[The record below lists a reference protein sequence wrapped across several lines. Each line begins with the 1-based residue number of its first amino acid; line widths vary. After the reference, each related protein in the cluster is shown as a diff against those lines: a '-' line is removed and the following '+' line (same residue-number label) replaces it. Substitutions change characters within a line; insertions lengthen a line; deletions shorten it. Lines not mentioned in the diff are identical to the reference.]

1 MSKLKA
7 KQRYALDMLKKKFN
21 IFLSGE
27 AGTGKSYVI
36 EKFTEYLD
44 SKGIKYVV
52 AAPTGLAA
60 LNVNGSTLHRTFGLS
75 TKIGEGKV
83 SLKNVEE
90 AEVIIID
97 EISMCRS
104 DIFSYIAR
112 ALIEFENPIEEY
124 DIKRESKICRKKQI
138 VVVGDFYQL
147 PPFIGPSDKE
157 ILQEMKEYDKE
168 NETDTYKDILKI
180 EHNLYA
186 FQCKEWEML
195 NFKSIVLDEVVRQSD
210 KDYIDNLNKVR
221 IGDKS
226 GLEFIKKES
235 NPKKI
240 KEAIYIT
247 GTNKTA
253 NDLNLNNLKKINER
267 EYLYEADV
275 EGEVGDS
282 DKPVAEILKLKV
294 GARVMSV
301 VNIVDKDKGDAD
313 DNVVV
318 VNGMLGTV
326 TNLTTKEVSV
336 LFDNGYE
343 HVFEKYKW
351 SVKGFK
357 EVFVKEKD
365 KDKEKDGKPT
375 KKMVMAEIGT
385 FSQIPLKLAW
395 AITIHK
401 SQGQSYEAVNL
412 DPYSFADGQL
422 YVALSRAKNIKKLH
436 LTKPLKSD
444 YLKTAEV
451 VKEFYKSIE
460 LGVVPQEEY
469 TGSTE
474 VEVQEVPPQQTQV
487 EYTCGTEQEK
497 YSDSTGGVQEV
508 NTLEDVAIAL
518 EEEEEGTDTISMD
531 IPVDLVW
538 KVEGLLKNEIQLKE
552 FESNEAELNNL
563 RNTVDTLNEKIA
575 RLELEL
581 EQAKSPVIHSTK
593 PVVKESVAPVIDNK
607 IDIEKI
613 LRLTKHGLDIT
624 LIARMCNTDIAT
636 VNKVLSKHK

>member
-7 KQRYALDMLKKKFN
+7 KQQYALDILKQKYN
-21 IFLSGE
+21 VFLSGE

-75 TKIGEGKV
+75 TKITEAKV

-112 ALIEFENPIEEY
+112 ALIEFENPMEEY
-124 DIKRESKICRKKQI
+124 DIKREKKICRKKQI

-147 PPFIGPSDKE
+147 PPFVSDK
-157 ILQEMKEYDKE
+157 DKE
-168 NETDTYKDILKI
+168 NIETLKDIDEKMYKEMLKI
-180 EHNLYA
+180 ERNLYA
-186 FQCKEWEML
+186 FQCKEWEMM

-235 NPKKI
+235 DPNPI
-240 KEAIYIT
+240 ENAVYIT
-247 GTNKTA
+247 GTNTVAKRI
-253 NDLNLNNLKKINER
+253 NLNNLKEIKKK
-267 EYLYEADV
+267 EYLYEAEEV
-275 EGEVGDS
+275 GEVADS
-282 DKPVAEILKLKV
+282 DKPVDKNLRLKV

-313 DNVVV
+313 DNIVV

-326 TNLTTKEVSV
+326 SYLDEKSVKV

-343 HVFEKYKW
+343 HKFEQYKW

-357 EVFVKEKD
+357 DVFVKEQN
-365 KDKEKDGKPT
+365 EDGKAT
-375 KKMVMAEIGT
+375 KKKKMIMTEIGT
-385 FSQIPLKLAW
+385 YSQIPLKLAW

-436 LTKPLKSD
+436 LTQPLKSD

-460 LGVVPQEEY
+460 LGVVPQAEY
-469 TGSTE
+469 TDSTE

-563 RNTVDTLNEKIA
+563 RNTVNTLNEKIA

-581 EQAKSPVIHSTK
+581 EQAKSAVIPSTK
-593 PVVKESVAPVIDNK
+593 PVVKEVVAPGIDNK

-613 LRLTKHGLDIT
+613 LRLNKHGLDIT
-624 LIARMCNTDIAT
+624 LIAITCKTDVAT
-636 VNKVLSKHK
+636 VNKVLSNHK